1 MTGLSFS
8 TGRMPDGCD
17 HPAGPLTPA
26 RYNRAMNAR
35 RWILAVVAIAL
46 VGAAATRAWR
56 PDAVALVAVT
66 DSPLVQTLVFSGRV
80 AALLRVELGATVTG
94 RVVEVGVREGDAVR
108 AGDVL
113 ARLESAEVQAQ
124 LAQAQA
130 ALRLAESRLVGQ
142 RQVGAPTSEAALAQA
157 EANLDAALRE
167 ASRSK
172 DLFARGYVSQAR
184 IDETERAARIARA
197 QVDAARA
204 GARAN
209 VRDGT
214 EAVQARL
221 RVEEARAAVGLA
233 QARLAQTR
241 ILAPA
246 DGRVVERQVDP
257 GQIVQPGRALF
268 TFAAAG
274 ATQLIGQADEKFLAW
289 LAPGQ
294 PAQVVVDAFPAQPF
308 EASVLRIAPGVDAQ
322 RGTVE
327 VKFEVATPPPF
338 LREDM
343 TLSFQVRV
351 GQRERA
357 LTLPAQAVVGP
368 GVDAQV
374 RRIVDGRIVE
384 HAVRTGLRTLEQV
397 EIVAGLA
404 AGEAVLADPLA
415 AEPGARARP
424 ANSGELPARRTVNG
438 GASRSAPSPM
448 GGR

>member
-1 MTGLSFS
+1 MK
-8 TGRMPDGCD
+8 
-17 HPAGPLTPA
+17 
-26 RYNRAMNAR
+26 AR
-35 RWILAVVAIAL
+35 RWILAIVAIAV
-46 VGAAATRAWR
+46 VGAAVARAWR
-56 PDAVALVAVT
+56 AEAVALVPVT
-66 DSPLVQTLVFSGRV
+66 EAPLVRTLVFSGRV
-80 AALLRVELGATVTG
+80 AAPLRVELGATVTG
-94 RVVEVGVREGDAVR
+94 RVVEVGVREGDTVR
-108 AGDVL
+108 QGDTL

-142 RQVGAPTSEAALAQA
+142 REVAAPTTDAALAQA
-157 EANLDAALRE
+157 EANLDAAQRE
-167 ASRSK
+167 AARSR

-184 IDETERAARIARA
+184 IDETERAVRIARA

-204 GARAN
+204 SARAN
-209 VRDGT
+209 VRDGS

-241 ILAPA
+241 LVAPA
-246 DGRVVERQVDP
+246 DGQVVARLVDP

-294 PAQVVVDAFPAQPF
+294 PARVVVDAFPDRPF
-308 EASVLRIAPGVDAQ
+308 EARVLRIAPGVDAQ

-327 VKFEVATPPPF
+327 VKFEVPAPPPF

-357 LTLPAQAVVGP
+357 LTLPAAAVVGA

-374 RRIVDGRIVE
+374 RRIADGRVVE
-384 HAVRTGLRTLEQV
+384 HPVRTGLRTLDHV
-397 EIVAGLA
+397 EIVEGLA
-404 AGEAVLADPLA
+404 AGDTVLADPLA
-415 AEPGARARP
+415 AEPGSRARP
-424 ANSGELPARRTVNG
+424 ANAGEAPARRTVNG
-438 GASRSAPSPM
+438 AAAGGAPSPM